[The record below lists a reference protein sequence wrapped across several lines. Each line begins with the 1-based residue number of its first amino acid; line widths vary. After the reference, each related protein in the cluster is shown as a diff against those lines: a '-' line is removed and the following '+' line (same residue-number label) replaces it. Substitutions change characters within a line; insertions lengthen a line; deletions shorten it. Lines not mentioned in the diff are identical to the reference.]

1 MPEIVTVFLLYVFDH
16 VLPKEQKEYYPPT
29 PELIEVDQ
37 RPLPKIPK
45 QFI

>member
-1 MPEIVTVFLLYVFDH
+1 MPEIVTVFLLYIFDQ

-37 RPLPKIPK
+37 RPLPQTQK